1 MSLTQ
6 ILNYSQIALSLLLV
20 VTILLQQKGSGLG
33 SSFGGSN
40 MEYSTKRGAEKF
52 LFRSS
57 IVLTVL
63 FMVVSVAR
71 IYFS

>member
-1 MSLTQ
+1 MNLTQ
-6 ILNYSQIALSLLLV
+6 ILNYSQIALALLLTA
-20 VTILLQQKGSGLG
+20 TILLQQRGSGLG

-57 IVLTVL
+57 IVLVVL
-63 FMVVSVAR
+63 FVVISVAR
-71 IYFS
+71 VYFS

>member
-1 MSLTQ
+1 MDLTQ
-6 ILNYSQIALSLLLV
+6 VLNYSQIALSLLLV

-63 FMVVSVAR
+63 FVVISVAR